1 MVNKGKKIIKELGK
15 WLMDIAKFM
24 ATALLL
30 STIFADMSD
39 PITIY
44 SVLILTLVVLIIGVI
59 LIYNGEENDNTN
71 KKRKGTKK

>member
-71 KKRKGTKK
+71 KKRKGNKK

>member
-30 STIFADMSD
+30 STIFADMND

-59 LIYNGEENDNTN
+59 LVYNGEENDNTN
-71 KKRKGTKK
+71 KKRKGNKK